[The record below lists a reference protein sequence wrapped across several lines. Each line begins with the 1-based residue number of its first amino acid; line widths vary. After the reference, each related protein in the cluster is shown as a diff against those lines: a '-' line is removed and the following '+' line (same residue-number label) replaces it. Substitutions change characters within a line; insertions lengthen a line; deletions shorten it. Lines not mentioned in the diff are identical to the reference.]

1 MAFVHQASLPWGGAI
16 LPDDMGLRSA
26 GNSGRQLACAGEAHG
41 WKSTAMGRKPSDRPT
56 SFDIAYRA
64 GVSQPTVSRAL
75 RGDKAVSQKTRE
87 KIEAIARELNYTVDK
102 NASSLRSQRSNTIAL
117 LFFEDPTPDQSMINP
132 FFLSMLGS
140 ITRSCANRGLD
151 LLISFQQME
160 DDWHTQ
166 YQDSHRADGLIL
178 LGYGDYR
185 LYEERLQQL
194 VSQGTHFVRWGS
206 VRADNIGATVGSD
219 NFGAGRKAGEH
230 LIGLGRKKI
239 AFLGQA
245 DESYPEFAERY
256 AGLSVAMEHAGL
268 SPDPSL
274 VQPALTGEAEG
285 YAAAQRLLASG
296 AEFDAIF
303 AGSDLI
309 AIGAMRALAEAG
321 IAIPSDVAVVGFD
334 DIPGAQHTNPP
345 LTTMMQDIRGAGDVL
360 LGVLTQSIEGEDAT
374 GKQLPA
380 KLIIRESTAGS
391 DVPTGK

>member
-1 MAFVHQASLPWGGAI
+1 
-16 LPDDMGLRSA
+16 
-26 GNSGRQLACAGEAHG
+26 
-41 WKSTAMGRKPSDRPT
+41 MGRKPSDRPT
-56 SFDIAYRA
+56 SFDIAYKA

-75 RGDKAVSQKTRE
+75 RGDRAVSQKTRE

-194 VSQGTHFVRWGS
+194 VRQGTHFVRWGS
-206 VRADNIGATVGSD
+206 VHEDNIGATVGSD
-219 NFGAGRKAGEH
+219 NLGAGRKAGEH
-230 LIGLGRKKI
+230 LIGLGCTKI

-256 AGLSVAMEHAGL
+256 AGLCSAMHNASI
-268 SPDPSL
+268 SPDPAL
-274 VQPALTGEAEG
+274 VKSALTGEAEG
-285 YAAAQRLLASG
+285 YRAAQNLLKSG
-296 AEFDAIF
+296 VNFDAIF

-309 AIGAMRALAEAG
+309 AIGAMRALAEVGMAV
-321 IAIPSDVAVVGFD
+321 PDDVAVVGFD
-334 DIPGAQHTNPP
+334 DIPAAQHTNPP

-360 LGVLTQSIEGEDAT
+360 LDALTQSIDGEEAT

-380 KLIIRESTAGS
+380 RLIVRESTAGP
-391 DVPTGK
+391 VN